1 MIKYVDPKLIKQE
14 LEKIRKSSHF
24 GYQRVKD
31 RAIRNP
37 TTFAEHKNIVKQRK
51 NLSNDR
57 FATFITQLQ
66 KNHDASLP
74 VPKTIKHSKGRESG
88 PPKKNHD

>member
-1 MIKYVDPKLIKQE
+1 MTKYVDPKLIKQE

-31 RAIRNP
+31 RAIKNP
-37 TTFAEHKNIVKQRK
+37 TTFAKHKNIVKQRK

-57 FATFITQLQ
+57 FMQYLKDI
-66 KNHDASLP
+66 
-74 VPKTIKHSKGRESG
+74 SKEDTS
-88 PPKKNHD
+88 NW

>member
-1 MIKYVDPKLIKQE
+1 MTKYVDPKLIKQE

-31 RAIRNP
+31 TAIKNP
-37 TTFAEHKNIVKQRK
+37 TTFAKHKNIVKQRK

-57 FATFITQLQ
+57 FMQYLKDI
-66 KNHDASLP
+66 
-74 VPKTIKHSKGRESG
+74 SKEDTS
-88 PPKKNHD
+88 N